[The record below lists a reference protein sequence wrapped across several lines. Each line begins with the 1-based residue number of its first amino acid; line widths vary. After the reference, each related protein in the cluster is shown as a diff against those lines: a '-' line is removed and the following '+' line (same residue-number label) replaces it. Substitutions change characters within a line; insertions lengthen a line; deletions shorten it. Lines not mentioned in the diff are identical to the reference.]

1 MRRAAVPP
9 IPTPVRRLV
18 AHALLAAACAT
29 ARGPAVP
36 AGAAPAAALPP
47 AVTFPPEEVKVSRLD
62 LELEG
67 KNDEELFALGTAA
80 YGAGDFARAAS
91 AFARLADLFP
101 SSRHEAAALFNAG
114 LAYERQDEWRLGLER
129 FRTLERKYTG
139 PDAVEA
145 SFRVAECQYHLH
157 ELADARAT
165 LDALARRTELSAGDR
180 VRALAQR
187 GTVELEEG
195 RSEEAER
202 TLRLALGTYASAS
215 EEERL
220 DERFA
225 AQAQFYLGEVYR
237 EWFRA
242 LPLDPSKGDDEALRQ
257 ELEQKAEMLLSAQG
271 HYLRA
276 IRLGNDRWAVAS
288 GFRIG
293 ELYDELRAR
302 MLDSPLPP
310 GFDEEHAQA
319 YRAALRAQVRVLAAK
334 AITAYE
340 QTLSR
345 AARSGVDDVRFLADA
360 QASLDRLKAAL
371 AEEARPAM

>member
-1 MRRAAVPP
+1 MS
-9 IPTPVRRLV
+9 PTATPTSTSTSTPTSTSPSTLRRLPL
-18 AHALLAAACAT
+18 ALLLAAACAT
-29 ARGPAVP
+29 AQRPAT
-36 AGAAPAAALPP
+36 APPTGTQAPN

-67 KNDEELFALGTAA
+67 KNDEELFAIGTAA
-80 YGAGDFARAAS
+80 YGAGDFARAAA

-114 LAYERQDEWRLGLER
+114 LAFERQEEWRLAQER

-139 PDAVEA
+139 PDAIEA
-145 SFRVAECQYHLH
+145 SFRVAECQYHLR

-165 LDALARRTELSAGDR
+165 LDALARRTDLGAADR

-187 GTVELEEG
+187 GIVELEDG
-195 RSEEAER
+195 KSEDAER

-242 LPLDPSKGDDEALRQ
+242 LPIDPSRGDDAALQQ
-257 ELEQKAEMLLSAQG
+257 ELERKSEMLLSAQG

-276 IRLGNDRWAVAS
+276 IRMGNDRWAVAS

-302 MLDSPLPP
+302 
-310 GFDEEHAQA
+310 
-319 YRAALRAQVRVLAAK
+319 
-334 AITAYE
+334 
-340 QTLSR
+340 
-345 AARSGVDDVRFLADA
+345 
-360 QASLDRLKAAL
+360 
-371 AEEARPAM
+371 